1 MYYIQIPPKQP
12 TWSCNGSCF
21 PMSSIRGAIKM
32 HIPASAFARCG
43 TEKPP
48 ANILLSHVNAW
59 PLDVSFE
66 NMKYYLPLILA
77 MFDISPEG
85 TNISKKNKYTLRHV
99 IVFCRFYHVTSIS
112 ASHIPICRW
121 FYCQPLHRCLYA
133 FGCWDGLQP
142 LTWEVPETEGT
153 VGKGCGQAANTYV
166 HMLCSYACTFS
177 LGMHGYWYIPFL
189 APTLRKLTRCSTF
202 FPMHEDIGERLW
214 HVTPKVLTL
223 GFVLLKMLEA

>member
-1 MYYIQIPPKQP
+1 MNMYTLYNFVYIYMYHIQIPPKQP
-12 TWSCNGSCF
+12 TWSRNGSCF

-85 TNISKKNKYTLRHV
+85 TNISKNNKYTSCDCMLPV
-99 IVFCRFYHVTSIS
+99 LSC
-112 ASHIPICRW
+112 HIHLSFTHPD
-121 FYCQPLHRCLYA
+121 L
-133 FGCWDGLQP
+133 
-142 LTWEVPETEGT
+142 
-153 VGKGCGQAANTYV
+153 
-166 HMLCSYACTFS
+166 
-177 LGMHGYWYIPFL
+177 
-189 APTLRKLTRCSTF
+189 
-202 FPMHEDIGERLW
+202 
-214 HVTPKVLTL
+214 
-223 GFVLLKMLEA
+223 